1 MSYKVLLADDERLDL
16 DGLRTF
22 IPWGE
27 LGLEVVDAVTNGF
40 NARSVL
46 TSEQVDILVTDVR
59 MPHMS
64 GLELAELALSEKK
77 DLKVIFVSGYQDF
90 HYAKQALSLNACGYV
105 LKPMDDQELI
115 DSLVKARDL
124 LDAERK
130 RQAEFSQMIPL
141 VKNEYML
148 RLFEGAITD
157 SAIDVLH
164 REYHLVQ
171 FAWPGRVCVLE
182 IDDVFKMEGQTEDH
196 RGKSSSSLD
205 RLLAWCK
212 EANLLHGCKVDKNR
226 AALLLQHDT
235 PLAVIERLMD
245 KMKGAYG
252 MSVTAGFGGH
262 CGDVYE
268 IERSYRQA
276 LEAVELKMFRGKG
289 KLIEYE
295 DVPKSEMDD
304 IHMFDVRMDA
314 LFKALSSY
322 ELVRIHDEL
331 DALFQTAKNAKS
343 KFTVRNYAFY
353 LLLKLD
359 DYLHTVHEDLFELL
373 NIDMRSLDIILQ
385 LETIDDIHLWLRQR
399 LYQISEL
406 LNAKRQKKNWKLISE
421 IISYMK
427 DRIQD
432 NITLR
437 DVAERFSFSPNYL
450 GLLFKEETGKNFSEY
465 LIMLRMER
473 ACELLK
479 NTNLKIYE
487 IADQVGY
494 RYLPY
499 FSRQFKETYGKTPLE
514 FRRK

>member
-16 DGLRTF
+16 EGMRTF
-22 IPWGE
+22 IPWQD
-27 LGLEVVDAVTNGF
+27 LGMEVVDAVTNGF
-40 NARSVL
+40 NARTVL
-46 TSEQVDILVTDVR
+46 TSEKIDILVTDVR

-64 GLELAELALSEKK
+64 GLELAELALNEKK

-115 DSLVKARDL
+115 DSLIKARDL
-124 LDAERK
+124 LDMERK
-130 RQAEFSQMIPL
+130 RQAEYSQMIPV

-148 RLFEGAITD
+148 QLFEGSYTE
-157 SAIDVLH
+157 STIDVLR
-164 REYHLVQ
+164 REYNFKQ

-182 IDDVFKMEGQTEDH
+182 IDDLFKMEGKTEES
-196 RGKSSSSLD
+196 RGKSSTWLD
-205 RLLAWCK
+205 GLLAWSR
-212 EANLLHGCKVDKNR
+212 EAGIAHGCKVDKNR
-226 AALLLQHDT
+226 VALLLQPHT
-235 PLAVIERLMD
+235 GHAVIERLVD
-245 KMKGAYG
+245 QVKSEFGTT
-252 MSVTAGFGGH
+252 VTAGIGGN
-262 CGDVYE
+262 CSEVND

-289 KLIEYE
+289 KLIEFE
-295 DVPKSEMDD
+295 DVPKSEMED
-304 IHMFDVRMDA
+304 IKRFDVRMDA

-359 DYLHTVHEDLFELL
+359 DYLHTVNEDLFELL
-373 NIDMRSLDIILQ
+373 NMDMRSLDIILQ

-406 LNAKRQKKNWKLISE
+406 LNSKRQKKNWKLISE
-421 IISYMK
+421 IISFIR

-437 DVAERFSFSPNYL
+437 DVAEQFSFSPNYL

-514 FRRK
+514 YRRK

>member
-16 DGLRTF
+16 EGMRTF
-22 IPWGE
+22 IPWQE
-27 LGLEVVDAVTNGF
+27 LGMEVVDAVTNGF

-46 TSEQVDILVTDVR
+46 TSEKIDILVTDVR

-64 GLELAELALSEKK
+64 GLELAELALNEKK

-115 DSLVKARDL
+115 DSLIKARDL
-124 LDAERK
+124 LDMERK
-130 RQAEFSQMIPL
+130 RQAEYSQMMPV

-148 RLFEGAITD
+148 QLFEGNYTE
-157 SAIDVLH
+157 STIDVLH
-164 REYHLVQ
+164 REYQFNH

-182 IDDVFKMEGQTEDH
+182 IDDLFKMDGQTEES
-196 RGKSSSSLD
+196 RGKSNTWLD
-205 RLLAWCK
+205 SLLAWSR
-212 EANLLHGCKVDKNR
+212 EAGIAHGCKVDKNR
-226 AALLLQHDT
+226 VALLLETGTGQ
-235 PLAVIERLMD
+235 AVIERLVD
-245 KMKGAYG
+245 QVKSAFGTT
-252 MSVTAGFGGH
+252 VTAGIGGN
-262 CGDVYE
+262 CSEVYG

-289 KLIEYE
+289 KLIEFE

-304 IHMFDVRMDA
+304 IKRFDVRMDA

-359 DYLHTVHEDLFELL
+359 DYLHTVNEDLFELL
-373 NIDMRSLDIILQ
+373 NMDMRSLDIILQ

-406 LNAKRQKKNWKLISE
+406 LNSKRQKKNWKLISE
-421 IISYMK
+421 IISFIR

-437 DVAERFSFSPNYL
+437 DVAEQFSFSPNYL

-514 FRRK
+514 YRRK